1 MASGYKA
8 TMDHTIQTTHEW
20 VHQLDELV
28 PWEDSNKSYR
38 LLRATLH
45 AVRDQLGVEETAQF
59 AAQLPLFLR
68 GVFFDGW
75 DPSRTPAA
83 LREKPDV
90 LARIIEGMSP
100 DSLDDAEAATN
111 AVLSLLNT
119 RISAGEI
126 NDVRNSMRKSV
137 RDIWPEPRR

>member
-1 MASGYKA
+1 MRPSYMS
-8 TMDHTIQTTHEW
+8 TMDHTMQITNEW

-28 PWEDSNKSYR
+28 PWDDSNKSFR
-38 LLRATLH
+38 LLRATLLT
-45 AVRDQLGVEETAQF
+45 VRDQLGVEEAAQL

-68 GVFFDGW
+68 GIYFDGW
-75 DPSRTPAA
+75 DPSRTPST
-83 LREKPDV
+83 LREKPDFI
-90 LARIIEGMSP
+90 ASIAGAMSP
-100 DSLDDAEAATN
+100 DTLDDAEATVN

-137 RDIWPEPRR
+137 RDIWPEPRG